1 MNTMLSIQV
10 DPEECEILDCTK
22 DLAKEMCPKTC
33 NEPKYCTAANCSH
46 PKSIKYCPKTCKE
59 SIKED
64 TGKKSY
70 KILLALRILIHFK
83 VYTFSFRQLILIF
96 NDDYRF

>member
-33 NEPKYCTAANCSH
+33 NEPKYCTAADCSH